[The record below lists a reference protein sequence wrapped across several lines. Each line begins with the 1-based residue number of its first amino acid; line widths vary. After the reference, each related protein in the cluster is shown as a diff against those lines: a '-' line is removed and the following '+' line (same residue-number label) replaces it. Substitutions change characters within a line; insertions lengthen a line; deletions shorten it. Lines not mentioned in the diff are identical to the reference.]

1 MSIAS
6 SSLPASAPILKILAR
21 PQDVNTS
28 GDIFGGWLMS
38 QVDIA
43 GGLVAADR
51 GRGRVAT
58 VAVNSFQF
66 LKPVKVGDLVM
77 CFAEIIRIGKTS
89 IGVDVQVFIERR
101 LEPSHEAVH
110 LLVAEAHLVYVCLD
124 RDGRARP
131 VPAD

>member
-6 SSLPASAPILKILAR
+6 DSLPAVPPVLKILAR
-21 PQDVNTS
+21 PQDVNIH

-43 GGLVAADR
+43 GGLIAADR
-51 GRGRVAT
+51 ARGRVAT

-77 CFAEIIRIGKTS
+77 CFAEIVRIGNTS
-89 IGVDVQVFIERR
+89 IGVDLQVFVERR
-101 LEPSHEAVH
+101 LEPSHQAVH
-110 LLVAEAHLVYVCLD
+110 LLVAQAHFVYVCLEP
-124 RDGRARP
+124 DGRARP
-131 VPAD
+131 VPAV